1 MKKEVNMDKI
11 QKDNNE
17 MEAYKSEPA
26 SPHLLRNFFIGV
38 VLLGV
43 GLFWFS
49 QRVSVQTS
57 WFNFYMGGVHVT
69 GGMVVVPLII
79 GILVMFVK
87 PKAVIGKIITTLGA
101 IFIVASVIMSVDFHF
116 MRTSLYEFILIIGF
130 IAAGSGMILRVLFK
144 K

>member
-1 MKKEVNMDKI
+1 MSKMEENK
-11 QKDNNE
+11 NE
-17 MEAYKSEPA
+17 LEEITSEPA

-49 QRVSVQTS
+49 QKVSVQTS
-57 WFNFYMGGVHVT
+57 WFNWHLGGVRVS
-69 GGMVVVPLII
+69 GGLVVVPLII
-79 GILVMFVK
+79 GIVTMFVK
-87 PKAVIGKIITTLGA
+87 PKAIIGKLITVLGA
-101 IFIVASVIMSVDFHF
+101 IFIFASVIMSIDFHF
-116 MRTSLYEFILIIGF
+116 MRTSLYEFIIIIGF